1 VREFRKESN
10 KFGSS
15 IENRQDW
22 RESDIREA
30 DKKRV
35 AVIRSR
41 ADKDMY
47 YNSIVVMV
55 DGGTDLRIALRHQNT
70 LGSKRNVLN

>member
-1 VREFRKESN
+1 MKESN